1 MFTEVLLKVLPL
13 FLVVFSGYLASY
25 WNRFRDGA
33 AEPSISA
40 FVFYIALPALLFKIA
55 AESDFTAGVPL
66 AFPVLILGTTAVFA
80 SAVFVLIWFL
90 AGRNVKSTLAVAMA
104 ASYGNVA
111 YLGIP
116 VIIGVLGEAGGL
128 PAGMAQLF
136 HNLLFMLGYPIL
148 YGMLMVRSTA
158 GVSRWAVANTALR
171 KAIFASPV
179 VWGIGLG
186 ILVGSTDVAVPEPVT
201 GFINILAGAAA
212 PGALFA
218 IGLSLRNA
226 VLNFSGGELNVLPL
240 SIAAGAKLLLLP
252 AITAGIA
259 MWLAPELPEPWFV
272 ALVLAAG
279 MPTSATAF
287 VLAQSDGGDGR
298 AAAATI
304 VLTTAASIVTLPL
317 IAQLFIVNT

>member
-1 MFTEVLLKVLPL
+1 MFTEVLIKVLPL

-25 WNRFRDGA
+25 WGRFRDGA
-33 AEPSISA
+33 AESSISA
-40 FVFYIALPALLFKIA
+40 FVFYVALPALLFKIA
-55 AESDFTAGVPL
+55 AESDFAAGFPL
-66 AFPVLILGTTAVFA
+66 AFPILILGTTAAFA
-80 SAVFVLIWFL
+80 GAVFVLIWFL
-90 AGRNVKSTLAVAMA
+90 VGRNVKSTLAVAMA

-136 HNLLFMLGYPIL
+136 HNFLFMLGYPIL
-148 YGMLMVRSTA
+148 YGLLLIRPTA
-158 GVSRWAVANTALR
+158 GMNRWAIVNTAMR

-179 VWGIGLG
+179 FWGIGLG
-186 ILVGSTDVAVPEPVT
+186 VLVGLTDVTVPAPVT
-201 GFINILAGAAA
+201 SYIDILAGAAA

-240 SIAAGAKLLLLP
+240 FTAAGAKLLLLP
-252 AITAGIA
+252 AITAGTA

-287 VLAQSDGGDGR
+287 VLAQADGGDGR

-304 VLTTAASIVTLPL
+304 VVTTAASIITLPL
-317 IAQLFIVNT
+317 IAQLFIVSA